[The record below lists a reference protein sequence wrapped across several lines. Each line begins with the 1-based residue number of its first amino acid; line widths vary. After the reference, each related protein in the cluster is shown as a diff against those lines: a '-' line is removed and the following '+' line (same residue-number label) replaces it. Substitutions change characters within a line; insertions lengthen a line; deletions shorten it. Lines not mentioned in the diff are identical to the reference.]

1 MPKYVGLTDT
11 IYEYMTQLAPPEP
24 PVMRR
29 LRDATARLPNAVMQI
44 APDQAAFMQML
55 VRLMGVRRYL
65 EIGVFTGY
73 SSLAV
78 ALALPSDGVVTA
90 CDVSAEYSIIARRFW
105 RDGGVDRKIDFR
117 LGPAMETLDRLLA
130 QDRTATYDMAFIDAD
145 KSNQLAYYEKCLSL
159 VRPGGV
165 ILLDN
170 ALREGTVADPAV
182 QDDGTRAI
190 REANARICRDPRVEA
205 VMLAVGDGL
214 LMARRKP

>member
-1 MPKYVGLTDT
+1 MAKYVGLNDR
-11 IYEYMTQLAPPEP
+11 IYDYMMQLAPPEP

-29 LRDATARLPNAVMQI
+29 LRDATQRLPNAVMQI

-105 RDGGVDRKIDFR
+105 RDAGVDRKIDFR
-117 LGPAMETLDRLLA
+117 LGPAMDTLDRLLA
-130 QDRTATYDMAFIDAD
+130 QDRMSTYDMAFIDAD
-145 KSNQLAYYEKCLSL
+145 KRNQFGYYEKCLKL

-170 ALREGTVADPAV
+170 ALRDGTVADPAV
-182 QDDGTRAI
+182 QDEGTVAI
-190 REANARICRDPRVEA
+190 REANMRISRDERVETTL
-205 VMLAVGDGL
+205 LAIGDGL